1 MRSSVRPLLIAGLL
15 CAAAFLFQ
23 AQSLLAAQKHVI
35 SPAELQQT
43 ALSAAQARQNNI
55 AKVEDFFSS
64 RQAQKAL
71 KSAHLDT
78 VQIKQAIPTLSN
90 QELAQLASKTG
101 KAEKNFAAGALTN
114 QQITYILIALGTAI
128 VVIIAT
134 H

>member
-23 AQSLLAAQKHVI
+23 AQPLSAAQKHVI

-43 ALSAAQARQNNI
+43 ALSAARTRQNNI

-90 QELAQLASKTG
+90 QELAQLASKAG
-101 KAEKNFAAGALTN
+101 NAQKNFAAGALTN

-128 VVIIAT
+128 VVLIAT